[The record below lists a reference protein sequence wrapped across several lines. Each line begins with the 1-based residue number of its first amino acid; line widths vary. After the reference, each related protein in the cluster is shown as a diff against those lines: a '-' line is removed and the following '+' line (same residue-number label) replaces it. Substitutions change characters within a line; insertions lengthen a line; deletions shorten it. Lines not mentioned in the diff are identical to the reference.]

1 VSASQQQQAPPGWFV
16 ILRDLVALSFPWVLI
31 FKQAGIGFAP
41 PQEVSEPILW
51 LAGAML
57 SVPGVGQILAFKFG
71 GGIGTAASP
80 PQAPLPPSPSSPP
93 SSATSGAE
101 V

>member
-1 VSASQQQQAPPGWFV
+1 MSAQQQQPPPGWFTV
-16 ILRDLVALSFPWVLI
+16 LRDVVALTFPWVLI

-71 GGIGTAASP
+71 GGTGTAGSP
-80 PQAPLPPSPSSPP
+80 PPDHSPVLPYSPP
-93 SSATSGAE
+93 SSSTSEAE

>member
-1 VSASQQQQAPPGWFV
+1 MSVQQQPPPGWFTV
-16 ILRDLVALSFPWVLI
+16 LRDFVALTFPWLLI

-41 PQEVSEPILW
+41 PAEVSEPILW

-57 SVPGVGQILAFKFG
+57 SVPGVGQVLASKFG

-80 PQAPLPPSPSSPP
+80 PPDPSPASPSSGT
-93 SSATSGAE
+93 SSST
-101 V
+101 

>member
-1 VSASQQQQAPPGWFV
+1 VSVQQQPPPGWFV
-16 ILRDLVALSFPWVLI
+16 ILRDVVALTFPWVLI

-57 SVPGVGQILAFKFG
+57 SVPGVGQVLAFKFG
-71 GGIGTAASP
+71 GGTGTANSP
-80 PQAPLPPSPSSPP
+80 PPDPPAVSSPSPSS
-93 SSATSGAE
+93 SS